1 MASTT
6 LSPEPLWEI
15 DPSIDVD
22 RVSLDDVKLIFAQAE
37 KRLDDT
43 VKTGESIAMK
53 TMTMATL
60 MAGVLI
66 ALSGFII
73 SDWKGL
79 SLFTHRDW
87 VGISGCVYILSLLIY
102 MIRNV
107 MPNKYQKVG
116 SEPEELMIPQFFT
129 SSIPQD
135 KITLFI
141 YMSEIEEYSERIRDN
156 TEINMRHGKRFRFS
170 VILFLA
176 LPLILGFFYGLLEW
190 LGK

>member
-1 MASTT
+1 
-6 LSPEPLWEI
+6 
-15 DPSIDVD
+15 
-22 RVSLDDVKLIFAQAE
+22 VSLDDVKLIFAQAE

-43 VKTGESIAMK
+43 VKTGESIATK
-53 TMTMATL
+53 TMTMITL
-60 MAGVLI
+60 MAGVLL

-73 SDWKGL
+73 SDWKKL
-79 SLFTHRDW
+79 SLATHKDW
-87 VGISGCVYILSLLIY
+87 VGVFGFMYILSLLIY

-107 MPNKYQKVG
+107 MPNRYKMLG

-129 SSIPQD
+129 PSIPQD

-141 YMSEIEEYSERIRDN
+141 YMNEIEGYSERIRDN

-176 LPLILGFFYGLLEW
+176 LPMMLAFFYGLLEW
-190 LGK
+190 LG

>member
-1 MASTT
+1 MATT
-6 LSPEPLWEI
+6 ILSPKPPWEI

-43 VKTGESIAMK
+43 IKIGEGIATK
-53 TMTMATL
+53 TMSMITL
-60 MAGVLI
+60 MAGVLL

-79 SLFTHRDW
+79 SLATHTHW
-87 VGISGCVYILSLLIY
+87 VSILGCVYILSLLIY

-107 MPNKYQKVG
+107 MPNKYKMLG
-116 SEPEELMIPQFFT
+116 SAPEWLMVPQFFAP
-129 SSIPQD
+129 SVPKD

-141 YMSEIEEYSERIRDN
+141 YMSEIEKYSQRIQDN
-156 TEINMRHGKRFRFS
+156 TKMNIRHGKCYQLS
-170 VILFLA
+170 VVLFLA
-176 LPLILGFFYGLLEW
+176 FPLALGCFYGLLEW
-190 LGK
+190 LG